1 MNQVN
6 VTLKAQIA
14 KVKNGCQE
22 SKDNPAV
29 VFRKHQYL
37 NKNQFNYTFQTLS
50 RNFPKYALK
59 VVLEFFIGFYQT
71 D

>member
-14 KVKNGCQE
+14 KVKNGWQE

-29 VFRKHQYL
+29 FFRKHQYL
-37 NKNQFNYTFQTLS
+37 NKNQFNYTFQKLS
-50 RNFPKYALK
+50 RNLPKYALK
-59 VVLEFFIGFYQT
+59 VVLVRVLYRF
-71 D
+71 